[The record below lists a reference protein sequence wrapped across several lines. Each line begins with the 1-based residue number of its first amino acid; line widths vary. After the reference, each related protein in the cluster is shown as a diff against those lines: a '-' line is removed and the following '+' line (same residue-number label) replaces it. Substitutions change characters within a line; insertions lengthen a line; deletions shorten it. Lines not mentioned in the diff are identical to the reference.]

1 MVYREAICDICKKR
15 FDSRDAKYIDN
26 VFESSEGYL
35 TDAEICPEC
44 LKKYQHI
51 LDEGTEAMAEFIM
64 GTKR

>member
-44 LKKYQHI
+44 LKQHRGRVC
-51 LDEGTEAMAEFIM
+51 LPG
-64 GTKR
+64 